1 MKRISILGLFAGA
14 FLFISYQPPAAAM
27 PVNPGLANFDGAVVT
42 EVAVAR
48 RVARRTTRRTAR
60 RVYRRRY

>member
-1 MKRISILGLFAGA
+1 MKRMSILGLFVGA

-27 PVNPGLANFDGAVVT
+27 PVIDPGLANFDGAVVT
-42 EVAVAR
+42 KAAVAR

-60 RVYRRRY
+60 RVHRRY